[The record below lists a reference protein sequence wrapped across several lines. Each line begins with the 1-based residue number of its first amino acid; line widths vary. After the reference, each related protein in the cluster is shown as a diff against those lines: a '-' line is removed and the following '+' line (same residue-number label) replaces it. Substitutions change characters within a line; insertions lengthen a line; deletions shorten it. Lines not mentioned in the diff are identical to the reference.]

1 MNKEEIM
8 KRVEQVEEELS
19 RLKRV
24 LYDPETKFEPEVG
37 DEYWFIDSEGDIISA
52 VWTNAG
58 IDKSRNKLHNCYPA
72 IELAIKQLKRNHI
85 KCALED
91 IAERLN
97 AGKSIDWS
105 DITQSKYYLI
115 YKHYEEELYIDTI
128 NYKRQAQGVIYCL
141 SENFLEEAIEEIGEQ
156 ELINYIKGE

>member
-8 KRVEQVEEELS
+8 KQVEQIEKELS

-37 DEYWFIDSEGDIISA
+37 DEYWFIDSEGDTISA

-58 IDKSRNKLHNCYPA
+58 IDKSRNKLHNCYPT

-85 KCALED
+85 KCTLED

-105 DITQSKYYLI
+105 DHTQDKYFLI
-115 YKHYEEELYIDTI
+115 YTHYEEKLYT
-128 NYKRQAQGVIYCL
+128 NAANGTQVQGIIYCL
-141 SENFLEEAIEEIGEQ
+141 SENFLEEAIKEIGEQ
-156 ELINYIKGE
+156 KLINYIKGE